1 MAAAFQRDP
10 AGAALAQSSM
20 DEKLGM
26 KADEEKRP
34 GADNAIVPEQ
44 PSETRIEEDFQQDG
58 VKRIRA
64 ITSAWSYKAL
74 VLTYILYVTNCERFG
89 TLFELY

>member
-1 MAAAFQRDP
+1 MAAFQRDPP

-34 GADNAIVPEQ
+34 GADNTIVPEQ
-44 PSETRIEEDFQQDG
+44 PSETRIEEEDFQQDG

-74 VLTYILYVTNCERFG
+74 VLTYILYVTNCDDRNP
-89 TLFELY
+89 LRMY